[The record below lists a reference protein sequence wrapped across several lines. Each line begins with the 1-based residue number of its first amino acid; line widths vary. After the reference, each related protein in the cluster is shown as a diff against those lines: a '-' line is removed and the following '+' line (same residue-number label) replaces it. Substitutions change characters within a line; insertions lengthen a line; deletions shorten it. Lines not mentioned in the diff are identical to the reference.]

1 MNKEPSITFSQYGVS
16 NPSPKQFST
25 LSVKRY
31 GSVIGLN
38 SKKEEYYR
46 KLHANV
52 WPAVIARLKKS
63 HIQNYSIYITEIEGK
78 KYLFSYFE
86 YTGQDFETDMQYIA
100 KDSET
105 QRWWRETDP
114 CQIKLPT
121 RKPGANWSDM
131 EMVFLME

>member
-1 MNKEPSITFSQYGVS
+1 MNKAPSNTTAQYGKT
-16 NPSPKQFST
+16 NPSPEQLSA

-38 SKKEEYYR
+38 SEKEEYYR

-52 WPAVIARLKKS
+52 WPAIIARLKKS
-63 HIQNYSIYITEIEGK
+63 NIQNYSIYISEIEGK

-86 YTGQDFETDMQYIA
+86 YSGQDFDSDMRSVA
-100 KDSET
+100 NDSET

-114 CQIKLPT
+114 CQFQLPS
-121 RKPGANWSDM
+121 RKAGANWSDM